1 MPLYVVH
8 QCPTVEEWME
18 YDANVVLSLPGI
30 YKKRH
35 SATTN
40 CAALMLLPP
49 PPDGQHLWDTGGP
62 QTVVALY
69 S

>member
-30 YKKRH
+30 YKKD
-35 SATTN
+35 TV
-40 CAALMLLPP
+40 LLRIV
-49 PPDGQHLWDTGGP
+49 LI
-62 QTVVALY
+62 
-69 S
+69 